1 MSRTARQLT
10 VVVVIMVAVLGL
22 STGIASAHATVVTSN
37 PGDGQSVLSSPAEI
51 SVTFSEN
58 ISAISGGLTVLNADG
73 KPVALESAQVVNGR
87 TLTSAP
93 TSPLENG
100 TYVVTYRVL
109 SADGHPVSGSILFG
123 VGSGALDR
131 SVQPSTSDDQT
142 WELIGGLSRFLVAL
156 AALIAAGVAFFLAF
170 IHDQGADRW
179 RIVPFVRIGSIVAL
193 FGAIGVLMSQAALL
207 TGKGAGAVTDTNVL
221 RDVLSEN
228 LGWSLAVLMLGL
240 AAVHLSTDFTVA
252 KVSRGF
258 ALVGGLA
265 VTVSFAVWGHASELA
280 PRALSL
286 FADFIHATSAA
297 LWLGGI
303 VGLVM
308 VLTLRSADAVEST
321 AIILRR
327 FSLVALISVIA
338 LVVAG
343 LTLTLTG
350 SGEHLGSLLTTT
362 WGRLVVAKMALTSI
376 VIVLAAWNRRSL
388 VPAIVEPTTDPALR
402 ADRWRTLLR
411 TVRLEA
417 LVIVVVIGF
426 TAVLV
431 SVPPARTA
439 VTTDSSPVSISKRV
453 DTGDVA
459 LSVTPALVGPNQIE
473 IVFTDGTG
481 QPVTVANTMTI
492 EFSQPA
498 AGLEPITRQVSAA
511 SPGLFV
517 YEGNELSIP
526 GDWTITVAIRTGD
539 FSEQRTTFE
548 VPVRR

>member
-1 MSRTARQLT
+1 
-10 VVVVIMVAVLGL
+10 
-22 STGIASAHATVVTSN
+22 
-37 PGDGQSVLSSPAEI
+37 
-51 SVTFSEN
+51 
-58 ISAISGGLTVLNADG
+58 
-73 KPVALESAQVVNGR
+73 
-87 TLTSAP
+87 
-93 TSPLENG
+93 
-100 TYVVTYRVL
+100 
-109 SADGHPVSGSILFG
+109 
-123 VGSGALDR
+123 
-131 SVQPSTSDDQT
+131 
-142 WELIGGLSRFLVAL
+142 
-156 AALIAAGVAFFLAF
+156 
-170 IHDQGADRW
+170 
-179 RIVPFVRIGSIVAL
+179 
-193 FGAIGVLMSQAALL
+193 
-207 TGKGAGAVTDTNVL
+207 
-221 RDVLSEN
+221 
-228 LGWSLAVLMLGL
+228 
-240 AAVHLSTDFTVA
+240 
-252 KVSRGF
+252 
-258 ALVGGLA
+258 
-265 VTVSFAVWGHASELA
+265 
-280 PRALSL
+280 
-286 FADFIHATSAA
+286 
-297 LWLGGI
+297 
-303 VGLVM
+303 M
-308 VLTLRSADAVEST
+308 VLTVRSSDAVEST

-362 WGRLVVAKMALTSI
+362 WGRLVVTKMALTSI

-431 SVPPARTA
+431 NVPPARTA
-439 VTTDSSPVSISKRV
+439 VTIDTSPISITKRV
-453 DTGDVA
+453 DTGEVA

-473 IVFTDGTG
+473 TVFTDGTG

>member
-1 MSRTARQLT
+1 MSRTARQLA
-10 VVVVIMVAVLGL
+10 VAFAIVVAVLGL
-22 STGIASAHATVVTSN
+22 STGIASAHASVVTSS
-37 PGDGQSVLSSPAEI
+37 PLDGQSVPSSPAEI

-73 KPVALESAQVVNGR
+73 DPVALESSQVVNGR

-93 TSPLENG
+93 SSPLADG

-109 SADGHPVSGSILFG
+109 SADGHPVSGSLLFG

-131 SVQPSTSDDQT
+131 SVQPSTSDDRT
-142 WELIGGLSRFLVAL
+142 WELIGALSRFVVAL
-156 AALIAAGVAFFLAF
+156 AALVAAGVAFFLAF
-170 IHDQGADRW
+170 IHDHSADRW
-179 RIVPFVRIGSIVAL
+179 RIVPFVRIGSILTL
-193 FGAIGVLMSQAALL
+193 FGAIGVVMSQAALL
-207 TGKGAGAVTDTNVL
+207 TGKGAGAATDTNVL

-228 LGWSLAVLMLGL
+228 LGWSLALLMIGL
-240 AAVHLSTDFTVA
+240 AAVHLSTDFTA
-252 KVSRGF
+252 TKVSQSF
-258 ALVGGLA
+258 ALIGGLA

-280 PRALSL
+280 PRAVSL
-286 FADFIHATSAA
+286 FADFVHVTAAA

-303 VGLVM
+303 VGLAM
-308 VLTLRSADAVEST
+308 VLTLRSSESVAST
-321 AIILRR
+321 ANVLRR
-327 FSLVALISVIA
+327 FSLVALISVVA
-338 LVVAG
+338 LVAAG

-350 SGEHLGSLLTTT
+350 SGEHLGSLLTTD
-362 WGRLVVAKMALTSI
+362 WGRLVVAKIALTSI
-376 VIVLAAWNRRSL
+376 VVLLAAWNRRSL
-388 VPAIVEPTTDPALR
+388 VPPLVAPTTDPAVR

-417 LVIVVVIGF
+417 LVIVVIIGL
-426 TAVLV
+426 TSVLV

-439 VTTDSSPVSISKRV
+439 VTTDTSPFSVTKRV

-459 LSVTPALVGPNQIE
+459 LSVTPALVGPNQVE
-473 IVFTDGTG
+473 AVFTDGTG
-481 QPVTVANTMTI
+481 QPVSVANTMTI

-511 SPGLFV
+511 SPGIFV

-539 FSEQRTTFE
+539 FSEQRTSFE